1 MRSTSF
7 ISDRN
12 TRRGTSSFPGL
23 VSSSWTTC
31 TRALGGEKER
41 GERGREEGGEGEQ
54 GGKGGGRE
62 QACRW
67 TASTLVRGQ
76 QLGGGQSSSC
86 EDSLQKPRSW
96 AHTVMLRPEPSVDY
110 RTLGLAVALLEVLSR
125 VRRPLAQLWDS
136 QHDVDFFL
144 SLQRQ
149 SIQDGGLS
157 ASDSAHISKKKKRR
171 PGGSL
176 PASGFRPRSTKTWVR
191 KKAWPTA
198 GQ

>member
-23 VSSSWTTC
+23 VSSWTTC

-76 QLGGGQSSSC
+76 QLAGGQSSSC
-86 EDSLQKPRSW
+86 EDSPQKPRSW

-136 QHDVDFFL
+136 QHDVDFFC
-144 SLQRQ
+144 
-149 SIQDGGLS
+149 GCKGK
-157 ASDSAHISKKKKRR
+157 AYKR
-171 PGGSL
+171 
-176 PASGFRPRSTKTWVR
+176 A
-191 KKAWPTA
+191 A
-198 GQ
+198 